1 MITAAIGSAGTL
13 TDTFGQSQ
21 GSGPGCN
28 NNYNYTSSGAC
39 DVIGADNL
47 FDIQKASVTVDS
59 NNLATVT
66 LYSNLGGVSGSTL
79 NGYTDGSIKLLA
91 GDLFFYSAASITAT
105 TAVGNF
111 VDPKVTDFANP
122 TTNIEPYLTYAV
134 PLVSHDNLTV
144 GDLYKVASGSIETA
158 SQALATNNTASSLGN
173 SVYRNNLPTLFTAGT
188 NQDQGKTQYSETVT
202 STGDNGTNTGTNPGA
217 LYAVTLKFWVPSSF
231 TALESS
237 TGSIGILWSSADCGN
252 DFIQGTTT
260 PEPSSFALLLGGAML
275 IAGSVFARRS
285 AARSRS

>member
-21 GSGPGCN
+21 GSGPGGCN

-39 DVIGADNL
+39 DVIGATNL

-66 LYSNLGGVSGSTL
+66 LYSNLGGVSGSKLT
-79 NGYTDGSIKLLA
+79 GYTDGSINLLA
-91 GDLFFYSAASITAT
+91 GDLFFYAASNN

-111 VDPKVTDFANP
+111 VDQVTDFANP
-122 TTNIEPYLTYAV
+122 KANIEPYLTYAV

-144 GDLYKVASGSIETA
+144 GDLYQVASGSIETA
-158 SQALATNNTASSLGN
+158 SQALATNNSASSLNN

-202 STGDNGTNTGTNPGA
+202 STGDNGTNTGANPGA

-237 TGSIGILWSSADCGN
+237 TGTIGILWSSADCGN
-252 DFIQGTTT
+252 DFIQGTVGTST

>member
-21 GSGPGCN
+21 GSGSGGCN
-28 NNYNYTSSGAC
+28 NNFTYTSSGAC
-39 DVIGADNL
+39 DVIGAPSL

-66 LYSNLGGVSGSTL
+66 LYSNLGGVSGSKLT
-79 NGYTDGSIKLLA
+79 GYTDGSINLLA
-91 GDLFFYSAASITAT
+91 GDLFFYAASNN
-105 TAVGNF
+105 TAVSNF
-111 VDPKVTDFANP
+111 VDQVTDFANP
-122 TTNIEPYLTYAV
+122 TANIEPYLTYAV

-144 GDLYKVASGSIETA
+144 GDLYQVASGKIETA
-158 SQALATNNTASSLGN
+158 SQALATNNSAGSLSN
-173 SVYRNNLPTLFTAGT
+173 ALYRNNLPTLFSAGT

-231 TALESS
+231 TALESN

-252 DFIQGTTT
+252 DFIQGTVGTST

-275 IAGSVFARRS
+275 IAGSIFARRS